1 MNVYTWMF
9 VQKNLFPYD
18 RIIEA
23 FEVIV
28 VSTVQNENFTEILI
42 EENDVALLAERVR
55 LSYEG
60 FFVQYCQCIQSWTT
74 GNVHRLIKKI

>member
-60 FFVQYCQCIQSWTT
+60 VFALTTYIIVSVFNPGPLGMCI
-74 GNVHRLIKKI
+74 G

>member
-1 MNVYTWMF
+1 MYRRTL
-9 VQKNLFPYD
+9 KLFPYD

-28 VSTVQNENFTEILI
+28 VSTVQNENFTGILI

-55 LSYEG
+55 LSSLRVFLALTSYHIVSVFNPG
-60 FFVQYCQCIQSWTT
+60 PLDMCI
-74 GNVHRLIKKI
+74 G

>member
-1 MNVYTWMF
+1 M
-9 VQKNLFPYD
+9 FPYD

-55 LSYEG
+55 L
-60 FFVQYCQCIQSWTT
+60 
-74 GNVHRLIKKI
+74 

>member
-1 MNVYTWMF
+1 MHRTL
-9 VQKNLFPYD
+9 KLFPYD

-28 VSTVQNENFTEILI
+28 VSTVQNENFTGILI

-55 LSYEG
+55 LQFSD
-60 FFVQYCQCIQSWTT
+60 FFFGTMKYC
-74 GNVHRLIKKI
+74 

>member
-1 MNVYTWMF
+1 MHDCIHMDDNTQF
-9 VQKNLFPYD
+9 D

-55 LSYEG
+55 LSYES
-60 FFVQYCQCIQSWTT
+60 FFL
-74 GNVHRLIKKI
+74 H

>member
-1 MNVYTWMF
+1 MI

-23 FEVIV
+23 LEVIV
-28 VSTVQNENFTEILI
+28 VSTVQNENFTVILI

-60 FFVQYCQCIQSWTT
+60 VFALTT
-74 GNVHRLIKKI
+74 YNIVSVFNPDHWECV

>member
-1 MNVYTWMF
+1 MHRTL
-9 VQKNLFPYD
+9 KLFPYD

-28 VSTVQNENFTEILI
+28 VSTVQNENFTGILI

-55 LSYEG
+55 LQFS
-60 FFVQYCQCIQSWTT
+60 
-74 GNVHRLIKKI
+74 NLL